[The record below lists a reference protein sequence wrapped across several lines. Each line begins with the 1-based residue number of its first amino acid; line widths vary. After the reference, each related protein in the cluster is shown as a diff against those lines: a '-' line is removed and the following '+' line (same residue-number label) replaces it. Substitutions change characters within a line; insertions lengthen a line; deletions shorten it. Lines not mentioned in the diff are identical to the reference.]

1 MPLLDP
7 FGLRRVVRPQAVMP
21 QAAEVL
27 DPTLPLADD
36 EMELEVDH
44 LNIDAA
50 SFRQIEKEQG
60 HDEARIAA
68 RIQEIVRARG

>member
-36 EMELEVDH
+36 EMEIEVDH

-50 SFRQIEKEQG
+50 SFRQIEK
-60 HDEARIAA
+60 
-68 RIQEIVRARG
+68 